1 MIKKRPCLI
10 CYDIFGI
17 GSAIS
22 GVANAGVNVAGMIM
36 QNKIA
41 QENLQLQREKF
52 DYDKQLQQQ
61 IFDREDTSYQRQRDD
76 MLASGLNPLSNTAS
90 GASAGQAVQT
100 EAPQNNMDAL
110 TAMSNIGSSINQI
123 VDGIQNTRERE
134 ATINKANEESA
145 FIKSQKDSLDIE
157 NEFKRDL
164 LEADR
169 RKRTSDANEAE
180 RLDKLHE
187 KYGTTSESP
196 DMLKTATALLNVL
209 DQKKLDGLIENLNS
223 SGNKYLEDIGKSLQ
237 GANVQPSGYRL
248 SDSDLPYII
257 NGNSKVPKPKLSFK
271 QRLWDSWSNS
281 DNFFEQNRKKK
292 SIEKN
297 QRSYYES
304 YIQALRNNSN

>member
-22 GVANAGVNVAGMIM
+22 GVAGAGANIAGAIM

-41 QENLQLQREKF
+41 QENLELQKAKF
-52 DYDKQLQQQ
+52 DWDKQVQQTTW
-61 IFDREDTSYQRQRDD
+61 DREDSAYQRQRDD
-76 MLASGLNPLSNTAS
+76 MLSAGLNPLSNTAS
-90 GASAGQAVQT
+90 GANAGQAVST

-110 TAMSNIGSSINQI
+110 TAMSNLGSSISQI

-134 ATINKANEESA
+134 ATIQKANQEAS
-145 FIKSQKDSLDIE
+145 FIRSQTENQDIK
-157 NEFKRDL
+157 NEYERDL

-169 RKRTSDANEAE
+169 KRRTSDANEAE

-196 DMLKTATALLNVL
+196 DMLKTATAFLNVL
-209 DQKKLDGLIENLNS
+209 DQKKLTGMIEILNS
-223 SGNKYLEDIGKSLQ
+223 SGNKYLEEIGQSLQ
-237 GANVQPSGYRL
+237 NANVKPSGYRL
-248 SDSDLPYII
+248 SDNDLPSLI
-257 NGNSKVPKPKLSFK
+257 NPNVNVPKPKLSFK

-292 SIEKN
+292 SVEKN
-297 QRSYYES
+297 HRSYYES